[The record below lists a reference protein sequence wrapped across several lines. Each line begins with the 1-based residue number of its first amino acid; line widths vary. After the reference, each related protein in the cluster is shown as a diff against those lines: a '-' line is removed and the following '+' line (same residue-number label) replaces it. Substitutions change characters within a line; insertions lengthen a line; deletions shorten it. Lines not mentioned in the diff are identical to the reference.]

1 MIDGQLLTDGIE
13 RLTQEAVV
21 IEGAYQIFHDI
32 ALSLSHIEFAHLF
45 LQLVV
50 ERDTLAID
58 HLLALVGKGTATM
71 IDGQILIVTSQIAE
85 GLIKGRL
92 SLLALTAALEIILS
106 LRGIAIIAPILIV
119 RSLAVV
125 VTRLTLERRVI
136 IHLRIDTVDELH
148 QWQFHQRSLQ
158 QLLVGEH
165 LSLFLLL

>member
-1 MIDGQLLTDGIE
+1 
-13 RLTQEAVV
+13 
-21 IEGAYQIFHDI
+21 
-32 ALSLSHIEFAHLF
+32 
-45 LQLVV
+45 
-50 ERDTLAID
+50 
-58 HLLALVGKGTATM
+58 M
-71 IDGQILIVTSQIAE
+71 IDGQILIVTPQIAE